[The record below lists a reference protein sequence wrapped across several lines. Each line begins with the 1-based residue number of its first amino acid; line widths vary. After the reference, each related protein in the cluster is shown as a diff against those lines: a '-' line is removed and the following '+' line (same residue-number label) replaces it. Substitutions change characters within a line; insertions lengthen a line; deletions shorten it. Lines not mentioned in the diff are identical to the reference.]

1 MRTNEREG
9 INLTRIEKINRLE
22 ELKKDREIAAQ
33 AMRDIASGKK
43 QSYGVGTRN
52 AAAYNMSLGELRAW
66 KKSIE
71 QEIVELKAD
80 LTGRSRR
87 NYVHFLP
94 GY

>member
-1 MRTNEREG
+1 M
-9 INLTRIEKINRLE
+9 TRIEKIEKLE
-22 ELKKDREIAAQ
+22 ELKKDRDLAAQ

-71 QEIVELKAD
+71 QEIAELEAD

-87 NYVHFLP
+87 PYIHFIP

>member
-1 MRTNEREG
+1 MTRNE
-9 INLTRIEKINRLE
+9 KHKKLE
-22 ELKKDREIAAQ
+22 ELKKDRDLAAQ

-66 KKSIE
+66 KKQLE
-71 QEIVELKAD
+71 QEIAELKAD

-87 NYVHFLP
+87 QYINFVPPY
-94 GY
+94 

>member
-1 MRTNEREG
+1 M
-9 INLTRIEKINRLE
+9 TRIEKINKLE
-22 ELKKDREIAAQ
+22 ELKKDRDLAAQ

-71 QEIVELKAD
+71 QEIAELEAD
-80 LTGRSRR
+80 LTGRTRR
-87 NYVHFLP
+87 QYINFIP

>member
-1 MRTNEREG
+1 MT
-9 INLTRIEKINRLE
+9 RLE
-22 ELKKDREIAAQ
+22 KAKRLGELQKDRELAMQ

-66 KKSIE
+66 KKELDQQIAELSA
-71 QEIVELKAD
+71 ELK
-80 LTGRSRR
+80 GKSRR
-87 NYVHFLP
+87 PYINFIP